1 MWTLQNKKHCYR
13 RSIKLYSIKFI
24 FLLREKYMTKVK
36 IAINGYGTIGKRV
49 ADAVTAQDDME
60 IIGVVKTRPT
70 FEARLASYKGFDIYV
85 SAPEKNE
92 AFDKAGLDISG
103 TLEELLDKA
112 DLVVDCTP
120 GGVGATYKDLY
131 KKHGVKV
138 IWQGGEDHELAG
150 FSFNAEAN
158 YNDAIGRDFT
168 RVVSCNTTGITRA
181 LYPLDQSYGIK
192 KSRVTLMRRA
202 ADPGNIKSGP
212 INAIIPN
219 PITLPSHHGPDVN
232 SILPHIEI
240 ATVAVKVSTTIMHF
254 HAFNVELKKNFE
266 PQDIIDTFAGR
277 PRIRFVS
284 GAENIKSTAEVMELA
299 RDLGRSRSDM
309 FENVIWEDSIS
320 KYQGELYFFQAIHQE
335 SDVVPE
341 NVDVIRA
348 MCELESDGA
357 KSIEK
362 TNKTMGIGKYTCP

>member
-1 MWTLQNKKHCYR
+1 M
-13 RSIKLYSIKFI
+13 
-24 FLLREKYMTKVK
+24 REKYMSKVK

-60 IIGVVKTRPT
+60 IVGVVKTRPT
-70 FEARLASYKGFDIYV
+70 FEAKLSAERGFDLYAS
-85 SAPEKNE
+85 SAEKIE
-92 AFDKAGLDISG
+92 AFKKARIEVSG
-103 TLEELLDKA
+103 TLEELLDIT
-112 DLVVDCTP
+112 DLIVDCTP

-131 KKHGVKV
+131 QKYGIKA

-181 LYPLDQSYGIK
+181 LYPLDKEYGIK

-219 PITLPSHHGPDVN
+219 PIALPSHHGPDVN

-240 ATVAVKVSTTIMHF
+240 ATVAVKLSTTIMHF
-254 HAFNVELKKNFE
+254 HALNVELNNDFE
-266 PQDIIDTFAGR
+266 PQDIIDLYATR
-277 PRIRFVS
+277 PRIRFVT

-341 NVDVIRA
+341 NVDAIRA
-348 MCELESDGA
+348 MCELESDGS
-357 KSIEK
+357 KSIAK
-362 TNKTMGIGKYTCP
+362 TNKTMGIGK